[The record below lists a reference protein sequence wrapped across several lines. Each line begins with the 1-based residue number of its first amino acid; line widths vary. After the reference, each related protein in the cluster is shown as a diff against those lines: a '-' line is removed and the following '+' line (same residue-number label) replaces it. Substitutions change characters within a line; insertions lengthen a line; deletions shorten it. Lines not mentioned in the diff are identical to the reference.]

1 MEMVMIKMKRII
13 VLLIGISCLW
23 IGCGSN
29 NQDSKKVVK
38 KDKYMNFEMYINNQT
53 LEELGFENF
62 SQFAFRLLF
71 TNQSVYILNSKD
83 KMVVKYSKDKKHKVY
98 SASGQGPGEFQ
109 NPINLFF
116 LDDDTIVVFD
126 IMRDMF
132 MYFDKDLNYVRAL
145 SVKQSFYKIN
155 KIKEGYIAFGDL
167 KNDAMFALLDQDLNI
182 KSLYG
187 NRNRKTKYSNV
198 FPRGL
203 YQGYLIEDN
212 IVADTSWV
220 YLNKKC
226 SVDIV
231 DIKSKK
237 ILCNLSWDNPTMV
250 SQKTINDEKVY
261 DSNLITSSDKYYFV
275 QNSYSK
281 EITILFSDLIVFDKK
296 GKLRKQY
303 NDFKYYLLDT
313 RYCKKKDDGKVYFLD
328 EEGNIL
334 SGEVIQK

>member
-1 MEMVMIKMKRII
+1 MIKIEK
-13 VLLIGISCLW
+13 VVFLLICFVLIAT
-23 IGCGSN
+23 GCGKNSGVGN
-29 NQDSKKVVK
+29 KMIEKGKFMDFKV
-38 KDKYMNFEMYINNQT
+38 YIDNDT
-53 LEELGFENF
+53 LEKFGFESYNSHAF
-62 SQFAFRLLF
+62 SLLH
-71 TNQSVYILNSKD
+71 TDESVYILNSKD

-155 KIKEGYIAFGDL
+155 KIKDGYIVFGDL
-167 KNDAMFALLDQDLNI
+167 KNEAMFALLDQDLNI

-187 NRNRKTKYSNV
+187 NRNRKTKYNNTY
-198 FPRGL
+198 PRIL
-203 YQGYLIEDN
+203 YQGYLIKDN

-231 DIKSKK
+231 DIKSKRK
-237 ILCNLSWDNPTMV
+237 LCNLSWDNPVTV
-250 SQKTINDEKVY
+250 SQKSINNRKMY
-261 DSNLITSSDKYYFV
+261 GSALITGNDNYYFV
-275 QNSYSK
+275 QNTHSNGITAISY
-281 EITILFSDLIVFDKK
+281 DLIVFDKK
-296 GKLRKQY
+296 GIMQKRY

-334 SGEVIQK
+334 SGEVIE